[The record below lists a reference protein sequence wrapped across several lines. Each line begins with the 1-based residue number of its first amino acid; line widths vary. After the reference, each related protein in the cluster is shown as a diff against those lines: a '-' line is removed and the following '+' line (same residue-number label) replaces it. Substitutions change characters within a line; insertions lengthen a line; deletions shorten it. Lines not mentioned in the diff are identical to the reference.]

1 MEVIAQIDI
10 SPGFKSC
17 ETIQQCLIS
26 HFVNFRLVS
35 VVYATHL
42 TPLVLDWGSSG
53 VVCIAGEWSL
63 RTWAGLRQT
72 KGGLLTAW
80 RCASWEA
87 PTFTGAAATASHLPT
102 TPAVQVY
109 TPYPVSPFH
118 ETIKELRVR
127 WVGLGWVG
135 LGLTMAGW
143 CISIYSTLMII
154 SWPPMIALRSK
165 ASQSMKQLKDFF

>member
-1 MEVIAQIDI
+1 M
-10 SPGFKSC
+10 
-17 ETIQQCLIS
+17 QQCLIS
-26 HFVNFRLVS
+26 HFVYFRLVS
-35 VVYATHL
+35 VVYATHR
-42 TPLVLDWGSSG
+42 TPLALDWGSSG

-72 KGGLLTAW
+72 RGGLLTAW

-102 TPAVQVY
+102 TRAVQVY

-118 ETIKELRVR
+118 ETIKGSSSQL
-127 WVGLGWVG
+127 VGLGWVG

-143 CISIYSTLMII
+143 CIASALMIVP
-154 SWPPMIALRSK
+154 WPPTIMINSNASK
-165 ASQSMKQLKDFF
+165 SMKQLKKL